1 MFELNIGKEL
11 FWSLEYLETNSLIQM
26 VRIEEFS
33 MKLKG
38 QQLYHENLMA
48 SR

>member
-38 QQLYHENLMA
+38 QLLYQENLMV